1 MGASYAYAV
10 GNVRAREPAL
20 LTRSDME
27 QLLGVS
33 DVAELLAA
41 LRDRGLGGAQPTD
54 AASAG
59 MEELFREETRELWRY
74 LKEVSPDFSLYEAF
88 LYRQD
93 IHNCKAVIK
102 GVLSGRAYRPLLLE
116 PSSVPPE
123 EIEKAV
129 TEGAFELLPPFL
141 REAAARAYEI
151 LAHAADAQLADAV
164 LDRAGMAAMLEAAAR
179 ARVPMLRELIAVQV
193 FYANCKTALRAAR
206 AGKSAGYL
214 EQALC
219 PCPGL
224 DIGAL
229 AAAASAGEKAV
240 LAYMEELGVYGSGQ
254 AAERYRES
262 PSSFEKFVDDRT
274 MEVARK
280 GRAVTLGPEPL
291 LGYLVAKETQIKD
304 LHILFSGLRAG
315 QGEADIRG
323 RLREP
328 YPPNAARG

>member
-102 GVLSGRAYRPLLLE
+102 GVLSGRAY
-116 PSSVPPE
+116 
-123 EIEKAV
+123 
-129 TEGAFELLPPFL
+129 
-141 REAAARAYEI
+141 AAAG
-151 LAHAADAQLADAV
+151 AV
-164 LDRAGMAAMLEAAAR
+164 VG
-179 ARVPMLRELIAVQV
+179 
-193 FYANCKTALRAAR
+193 
-206 AGKSAGYL
+206 SAG
-214 EQALC
+214 
-219 PCPGL
+219 G
-224 DIGAL
+224 
-229 AAAASAGEKAV
+229 
-240 LAYMEELGVYGSGQ
+240 
-254 AAERYRES
+254 
-262 PSSFEKFVDDRT
+262 
-274 MEVARK
+274 
-280 GRAVTLGPEPL
+280 
-291 LGYLVAKETQIKD
+291 
-304 LHILFSGLRAG
+304 
-315 QGEADIRG
+315 
-323 RLREP
+323 
-328 YPPNAARG
+328 N

>member
-20 LTRSDME
+20 LTRPDME

-41 LRDRGLGGAQPTD
+41 LRDRGFGGSMPEGGN
-54 AASAG
+54 AG
-59 MEELFREETRELWRY
+59 MEDLFREETRDLWRY
-74 LKEVSPDFSLYEAF
+74 LKEVSPDFSLYDAF

-102 GVLSGRAYRPLLLE
+102 GVLSGRAYQPLLLE

-123 EIEKAV
+123 DLEKAV
-129 TEGAFELLPPFL
+129 REGAFELLPPFL
-141 REAAARAYEI
+141 REAAGRAYEI

-164 LDRAGMAAMLEAAAR
+164 LDRAGMAAMLAAADR
-179 ARVPMLRELIAVQV
+179 SRVPMLRELMATQV
-193 FYANCKTALRAAR
+193 FYADCKTALRAAR
-206 AGKSAGYL
+206 AGKPPAYL

-224 DIGAL
+224 DIGIL
-229 AAAASAGEKAV
+229 AAAAAAGEKAV
-240 LAYMEELGVYGSGQ
+240 LACMEELDAYGSRQ

-280 GRAVTLGPEPL
+280 GRSVTLGPEPL
-291 LGYLVAKETQIKD
+291 LGYLVAKEMQQKD

-315 QGEADIRG
+315 QAEADIRL
-323 RLREP
+323 RLREL
-328 YPPNAARG
+328 YP